1 MALMLTRDNVLAR
14 FGGYRGGA
22 SGLIHGAS
30 SMIRGELSAPVR
42 SGVITLTAFSFGI
55 IQGKFHDQKGL
66 VAYGVPV
73 DALAGA
79 VFHAAALFGFARN
92 HASLLHALGDGALAA
107 FLATTG
113 YKIGQRWGEGT
124 KGFLPA
130 VRDTLHGAFVGE
142 DKPVSGGS
150 SITDDELK
158 NLVRG

>member
-1 MALMLTRDNVLAR
+1 MPLMLTKDNVISR

-22 SGLIHGAS
+22 HSLIHGAS

-42 SGVITLTAFSFGI
+42 SGAIALSAFSFGV
-55 IQGKFHDQKGL
+55 IQGKFQKQGGAVLWGL
-66 VAYGVPV
+66 PIDG
-73 DALAGA
+73 LAGA

-92 HASLLHALGDGALAA
+92 HASLLHAFGDGALAT

-113 YKIGQRWGEGT
+113 YRVGERWGSGT
-124 KGFLPA
+124 KGFLPS
-130 VRDTLHGAFVGE
+130 VLGAFVGE

-150 SITDDELK
+150 SIADDELK

>member
-30 SMIRGELSAPVR
+30 SMIRGELSTPVR
-42 SGVITLTAFSFGI
+42 SGAIALSAFSFGV
-55 IQGKFHDQKGL
+55 IQGKYQRKGGAVL
-66 VAYGVPV
+66 WNLPLDG
-73 DALAGA
+73 LAGA

-92 HASLLHALGDGALAA
+92 HASLLHALGDGALAT

-113 YKIGQRWGEGT
+113 YRVGERWASGS
-124 KGFLPA
+124 KGFISA
-130 VRDTLHGAFVGE
+130 AMGAFVGE

-150 SITDDELK
+150 SIADEELRK
-158 NLVRG
+158 LARG